1 MGRGDKKTRKG
12 KIFRGSS
19 GNTRLKAKHP
29 TNPLSQPDP
38 NKINAPKSDSI
49 KKLADAK
56 AVATAEKKA
65 ATDKKPAAEKK
76 AAVEKKAAPAEKKP
90 AKAKKE
96 E

>member
-12 KIFRGSS
+12 KIFRASS
-19 GNTRLKAKHP
+19 GNTRLKTKHP

-38 NKINAPKSDSI
+38 NRVKAEKSDSI

-65 ATDKKPAAEKK
+65 ATDKKPVDKK
-76 AAVEKKAAPAEKKP
+76 PSVEKKAAPAEKKP

>member
-19 GNTRLKAKHP
+19 GNTRLKVKHP

-38 NKINAPKSDSI
+38 SKIGVKTDAI

-56 AVATAEKKA
+56 PAPSEKKQA
-65 ATDKKPAAEKK
+65 PAQDKKP
-76 AAVEKKAAPAEKKP
+76 VEKKAADKKPADKKP
-90 AKAKKE
+90 AKKE
-96 E
+96 

>member
-12 KIFRGSS
+12 KIFRASS
-19 GNTRLKAKHP
+19 GNTRLKTKHP

-38 NKINAPKSDSI
+38 NKVKVEKSDSI

-56 AVATAEKKA
+56 AVSTAEKKA
-65 ATDKKPAAEKK
+65 ASEKKPADKKP
-76 AAVEKKAAPAEKKP
+76 VEKKAAEASKKP
-90 AKAKKE
+90 AGKGKKE